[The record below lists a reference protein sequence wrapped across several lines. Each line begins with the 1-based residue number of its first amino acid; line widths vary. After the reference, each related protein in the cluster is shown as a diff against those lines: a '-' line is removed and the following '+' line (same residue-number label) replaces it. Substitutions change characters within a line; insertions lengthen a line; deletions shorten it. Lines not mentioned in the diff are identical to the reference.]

1 VTEIL
6 PEARR
11 SHERYLAF
19 LRGELSAAEYYT
31 DGVGPPPQ
39 VRAAFR
45 AVVARHPS
53 TRPKRLRLV
62 GEGY

>member
-1 VTEIL
+1 MTEIL

-19 LRGELSAAEYYT
+19 LRGDLSAEAYYSKAPPSAEM
-31 DGVGPPPQ
+31 
-39 VRAAFR
+39 RAAFR
-45 AVVARHPS
+45 AVVSGHPS